1 MSTLKCILV
10 IEDDAVIGMTLADC
24 LGDAGFKVPKP
35 ICSLEHALVAV
46 EEFAPDAAVLD
57 LSLRDGSGFSLAA
70 ELKHR
75 GVPFLVYSGYP
86 REAATMPALQDVPW
100 IDKPG
105 TLDRLLDEI
114 SKLLAGDQA
123 RDLPTKPRGLVLAEG
138 SRCK

>member
-86 REAATMPALQDVPW
+86 REARPCLRFRMYPGSTSLERWIVYWTRFLSSWPEIRPA
-100 IDKPG
+100 
-105 TLDRLLDEI
+105 I
-114 SKLLAGDQA
+114 SQ
-123 RDLPTKPRGLVLAEG
+123 R
-138 SRCK
+138 SREV